1 MISNTASGQTM
12 ESMESFGQEFIIRIY
27 FICYGTEKENSLKR
41 IIIIIIERVHSKLL
55 QLSLEK
61 KIDLYKQCNQHSSI
75 KEKIRRNCV
84 QVTLL
89 FVVRGGGK
97 ARRAR

>member
-27 FICYGTEKENSLKR
+27 FICYGTKKENSLKR
-41 IIIIIIERVHSKLL
+41 IIIIIIETVHSKLL

-61 KIDLYKQCNQHSSI
+61 EIDLYKQCNQHSSI

-84 QVTLL
+84 QVTL

>member
-27 FICYGTEKENSLKR
+27 FICYGTKKENSLKR

-61 KIDLYKQCNQHSSI
+61 EIDLYKQCNQHSSI
-75 KEKIRRNCV
+75 MEKIRRNCV
-84 QVTLL
+84 QVTL